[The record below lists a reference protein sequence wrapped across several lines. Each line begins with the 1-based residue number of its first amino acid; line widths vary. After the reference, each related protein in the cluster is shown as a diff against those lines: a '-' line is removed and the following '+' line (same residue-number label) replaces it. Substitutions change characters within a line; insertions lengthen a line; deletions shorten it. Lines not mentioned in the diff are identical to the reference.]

1 MKISGLIITYNEQ
14 KNIGRCV
21 EELLLVCDEVIV
33 IDSNSSDKTVEIAQ
47 EKGAKVYKQAYLGDG
62 PQRTYGL
69 QFCKWDW
76 ILNLDADEYLDKD
89 ALEFIQKGSFFETDL
104 YDAYSFRV
112 KNFMGDKLIDF
123 SGWYPDSKVRF
134 FNKKTAKPSNDM
146 AHQYIVTSKKK
157 KVNVHILH
165 YGWSGYEQIIAKK
178 NQYSSHN
185 AQELFDAGKRVSS
198 FKPVLNGTVAFVRCY
213 FFKGGVFNGIDG
225 LAIAGIQAF
234 FSFMKYTKLIAL
246 QRQAKNKK

>member
-21 EELLLVCDEVIV
+21 EELLEICDEVIV
-33 IDSNSSDKTVEIAQ
+33 IDSNSTDNTVEIAK
-47 EKGAKVYKQAYLGDG
+47 EKGAIVYNQAYLGDG

-76 ILNLDADEYLDKD
+76 ILNLDADEYLDTD
-89 ALEFIQKGSFFETDL
+89 ARAFIEKADFFNQDT

-112 KNFMGDKLIDF
+112 KNFMGQKLINF

-134 FNKKTAKPSNDM
+134 FNKKTAHPSKDM

-165 YGWSGYEQIIAKK
+165 YGWANYEQIIAKK

-185 AQELFDAGKRVSS
+185 AQELFDAGKRITA

-213 FFKGGVFNGIDG
+213 FFKKGIFHGIDG
-225 LAIAGIQAF
+225 LAIAAIQGF
-234 FSFMKYTKLIAL
+234 FSFMKYTKLLAL
-246 QRQAKNKK
+246 QRQAKDKK